1 MLRKSLFLS
10 LCGILLLSACDA
22 SSPTA
27 TQEPDAEAVLEQLA
41 VEALEA
47 AEEEGYPLPSLQRL
61 LRETYQTIR
70 NDREAH
76 AEGLALLRRARN
88 QAVKAQEAREAG
100 DLEAARAY
108 ATRSQALTLDAIIS
122 VLGEKV
128 VDHALA
134 GVDQALARLEARFAG
149 KTLPNRFQN
158 GLNRAEALSEKGH
171 EAREA
176 GRLRVALSA
185 SFAAA
190 DLVRAI
196 SPRYQAFMAIRRASR
211 AFDAAWNAVKA
222 DVTEGEA
229 EALRE
234 ARKYLGAAKEAY
246 TARSYREA
254 VLFARESATISLKVL
269 EGRS

>member
-27 TQEPDAEAVLEQLA
+27 TQEADTEAALEQLA
-41 VEALEA
+41 VEALDAVEK
-47 AEEEGYPLPSLQRL
+47 EGYPLPSLQRL

-70 NDREAH
+70 SDREGN

-100 DLEAARAY
+100 DLEAARAH
-108 ATRSQALTLDAIIS
+108 AARSQALTLDAILS
-122 VLGEKV
+122 VLGEEV

-149 KTLPNRFQN
+149 KTLPDRFQN
-158 GLNRAEALSEKGH
+158 ALNRAKALSEKGH
-171 EAREA
+171 EAREG

-196 SPRYQAFMAIRRASR
+196 SPRYQAFKAIRRASR

-234 ARKYLGAAKEAY
+234 ARKFLAAAKEAY
-246 TARSYREA
+246 VARSYREA
-254 VLFARESATISLKVL
+254 VLFARESATISLRVL